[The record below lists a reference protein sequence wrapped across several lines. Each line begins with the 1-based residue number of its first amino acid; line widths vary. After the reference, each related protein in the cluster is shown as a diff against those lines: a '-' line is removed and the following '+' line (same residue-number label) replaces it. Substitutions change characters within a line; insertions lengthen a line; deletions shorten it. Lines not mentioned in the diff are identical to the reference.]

1 MRGTPRAVHLAGR
14 MYRRRAGSCETPFML
29 EPKARQALTQLR
41 EDTPGVHALGR
52 LVLELAHEVDR
63 LRWEVDELRE

>member
-1 MRGTPRAVHLAGR
+1 MI
-14 MYRRRAGSCETPFML
+14 